1 MEKRRISG
9 CEIDMS
15 REGRL
20 PGCKVEIRS
29 GGMKIL
35 SRDIIKYVAC
45 TYMSDMICAC
55 HGDR

>member
-1 MEKRRISG
+1 MRLICQEKDVFPG
-9 CEIDMS
+9 V
-15 REGRL
+15 RL
-20 PGCKVEIRS
+20 RFEMGNE
-29 GGMKIL
+29 IL

>member
-15 REGRL
+15 TEGRL

-45 TYMSDMICAC
+45 TYM
-55 HGDR
+55 